1 MQIQYNYYPLGDAVF
16 HKAALL
22 SGPPGIGKT
31 TTAVLACKVN
41 IAPATPLH
49 YQLDLFLSS
58 LFLLSLSF
66 PSLSLSVLQELG
78 YSYTELNASA
88 TRSKKSLQQF
98 VTDSLS
104 SHSMDSF
111 ITGGKGH
118 TSQPPPVHASWPL
131 QFFLIIG
138 RLNVIEILNF
148 LFSIFAGVQRHHV
161 LIMDEVDGMAG
172 NEDRGGVAVRE

>member
-1 MQIQYNYYPLGDAVF
+1 MF

-49 YQLDLFLSS
+49 YQLDLFLSFS

-111 ITGGKGH
+111 ITGGKGPH
-118 TSQPPPVHASWPL
+118 KPPPVHASWPL

-148 LFSIFAGVQRHHV
+148 IFNFCRCPATPCAHNG
-161 LIMDEVDGMAG
+161 
-172 NEDRGGVAVRE
+172 

>member
-1 MQIQYNYYPLGDAVF
+1 MF

-41 IAPATPLH
+41 IAPATPLL
-49 YQLDLFLSS
+49 YQFDLFLSFS
-58 LFLLSLSF
+58 LFLLSLSLSLSF
-66 PSLSLSVLQELG
+66 PSLSLSVPQELG

-111 ITGGKGH
+111 ITGGKGPH
-118 TSQPPPVHASWPL
+118 KPPPVHA
-131 QFFLIIG
+131 
-138 RLNVIEILNF
+138 
-148 LFSIFAGVQRHHV
+148 
-161 LIMDEVDGMAG
+161 
-172 NEDRGGVAVRE
+172 

>member
-1 MQIQYNYYPLGDAVF
+1 MF

-49 YQLDLFLSS
+49 YQLDLFLSLS
-58 LFLLSLSF
+58 LFLLSLSLSPSPPF
-66 PSLSLSVLQELG
+66 PSLSLSVPQELG

-111 ITGGKGH
+111 ITGGKRPH
-118 TSQPPPVHASWPL
+118 KPSPVHASWPL

-138 RLNVIEILNF
+138 RFNVIEILNF
-148 LFSIFAGVQRHHV
+148 CFQFLQVSSDT
-161 LIMDEVDGMAG
+161 MCS
-172 NEDRGGVAVRE
+172 